1 MEKRLANS
9 GKVGIRKIVITGPES
24 TGKTALAQQLA
35 HHFNTIWIPEYAREY
50 VENLGNLYVY
60 EDLIKITNI
69 QINKL
74 REVTEKPNQ
83 FIFLD
88 TDLIIMKVWF
98 QEAFQNYP
106 EWLHDSIKQRNI
118 DLYLLCTTDISWMY
132 DPVRENKGD
141 NRERLFKI
149 YKQELEAYGFS
160 YRIITGKNTNRLQ
173 NAIKIMDV
181 FFP

>member
-1 MEKRLANS
+1 MEKILTNS
-9 GKVGIRKIVITGPES
+9 GKVGIRKVVITGPES
-24 TGKTALAQQLA
+24 TGKTTLAQQLA

-50 VENLGNLYVY
+50 VENLGNPYVY

-118 DLYLLCTTDISWMY
+118 DLYLLCATDISWMY

-141 NRERLFKI
+141 YRERLFKI
-149 YKQELEAYGFS
+149 YKQELETYGFS

>member
-9 GKVGIRKIVITGPES
+9 GKVGIRKVVITGPES
-24 TGKTALAQQLA
+24 TGKTALTQQLA

-50 VENLGNLYVY
+50 VENLGNPYVY

-118 DLYLLCTTDISWMY
+118 DLYLLCATDISWM
-132 DPVRENKGD
+132 
-141 NRERLFKI
+141 
-149 YKQELEAYGFS
+149 S
-160 YRIITGKNTNRLQ
+160 
-173 NAIKIMDV
+173 
-181 FFP
+181 FFPDSVSLPVILVKKSFNYKSISDGLTIIFCFIKGFLFFL